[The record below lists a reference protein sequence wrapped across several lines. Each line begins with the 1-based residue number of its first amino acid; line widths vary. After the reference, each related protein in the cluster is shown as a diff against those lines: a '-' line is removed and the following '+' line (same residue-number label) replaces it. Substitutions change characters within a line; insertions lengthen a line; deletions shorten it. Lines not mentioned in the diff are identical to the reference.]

1 VSKAKIFISHS
12 AKQKKHRA
20 YLETLVKELQEKG
33 FDPWV
38 DYERLRPG
46 DLWNEQI
53 TSALVECHSA
63 VLLCSEQSIQRHFVK
78 YEVSYLSVR
87 KRTEP
92 DFQLCPLLL
101 DGLQPEVMKTGFF
114 GAIRFDDIQFG
125 RWEDPDRKQKL
136 LGLLEPCKQAAAAP
150 MLPTGRLEL
159 YLSAMVFSKIPAGL
173 LKAAAKEIGWTQES
187 NWDLPQGHAQ
197 LFTRHLLTAPLEEQ
211 YAALKQIAVPL
222 EGKFAKIFELVAPC
236 WVNERAAM
244 SFFDVLRAPP
254 GQRGAVV
261 NGTNAGFTPEMYLR
275 RARAHMEPH
284 PGLVPKQKA
293 EEGQLE
299 GTLAVLLA
307 GAHVPKGRL
316 TSTSLK
322 RQVMLSILYQ
332 LGELQSADE
341 TGLLAALAMK
351 EQAREGIVSVLLLGE
366 HDLAEVAALQE
377 EYKTVTFF
385 VLTGA
390 NIPAIVHRLT
400 PRLQVI
406 EPHLGSE
413 GETRHNEEYA
423 HDWYGTIRTWIA
435 DEIAKRP

>member
-1 VSKAKIFISHS
+1 MSKAKIFISHS
-12 AKQKKHRA
+12 AKQKKHTA
-20 YLETLVKELQEKG
+20 YLKTLVKELRAKD

-38 DYERLRPG
+38 DYERLKPG
-46 DLWNEQI
+46 DIWNEQI
-53 TSALVECHSA
+53 TNALVECHSA
-63 VLLCSEQSIQRHFVK
+63 VLLCSKQSIQRHFVK

-87 KRTEP
+87 KRTEA

-136 LGLLEPCKQAAAAP
+136 LRLLEPCKQAAVAP

-173 LKAAAKEIGWTQES
+173 LKAAAKDVGWTKES

-222 EGKFAKIFELVAPC
+222 EGKFASIFELVAPC
-236 WVNERAAM
+236 WVNEGAAM
-244 SFFDVLRAPP
+244 AFFDVLRAPP

-275 RARAHMEPH
+275 RARAHEEPH
-284 PGLVPKQKA
+284 PGLVPKQKV
-293 EEGQLE
+293 EEGRLA
-299 GTLAVLLA
+299 GTLDVLMA

-316 TSTSLK
+316 ASTSLK
-322 RQVMLSILYQ
+322 RQAMLSILYQ
-332 LGELQSADE
+332 VGELQSADE
-341 TGLLAALAMK
+341 STLLAALAK
-351 EQAREGIVSVLLLGE
+351 AERGRKSIVSVLLLGE
-366 HDLAEVAALQE
+366 HDLAEVAALQDA
-377 EYKTVTFF
+377 YGTVTFF

-390 NIPAIVHRLT
+390 NIPSIVHRLT
-400 PRLQVI
+400 PRLRVI
-406 EPHLGSE
+406 EPQLGSE

-423 HDWYGTIRTWIA
+423 YDWYGTIRTWIA
-435 DEIAKRP
+435 GKIAERS